1 MENAVPRWPA
11 AERLA
16 RDQKPMY
23 LITKNLHV
31 TMVVLSISLFLLRG
45 LWMLRQADCLR
56 RSWVKVVPHV
66 IDSILLASA
75 VTLAVLSAQY
85 PLVQP
90 WLTAKV
96 AALFAYIGLGS
107 LALKR
112 GRTKTVRAA
121 ALVSAVVVFAYIVAV
136 AITRNPWPW
145 VPS

>member
-1 MENAVPRWPA
+1 MEHAVRRWPA

-45 LWMLRQADCLR
+45 LWMLRQSDCLR

-75 VTLAVLSAQY
+75 VTLAVFSAQY
-85 PLVQP
+85 PLVQS

-96 AALFAYIGLGS
+96 VALFVYIGLGS

-112 GRTKTVRAA
+112 GRSKTVRAA

-145 VPS
+145 VAS